1 VIVALFDL
9 PASLIVPLF
18 NDKAFAPITNTSLAF
33 VAAFA
38 AAIVHLN
45 TNSFVPVPDK

>member
-1 VIVALFDL
+1 MIVALFDL

-18 NDKAFAPITNTSLAF
+18 NAKAFVPIVNTSSAF

-45 TNSFVPVPDK
+45 TNSLVPVPDK